1 MHSLTTS
8 FISLSLLSGAVQ
20 AQSVARVWTHFY
32 PNCPGD
38 AFSKLDT
45 YENYEETAPS
55 KDITVGSCESIP
67 VPSYEHSI
75 VSAISIDGELLSH
88 NHDLPFLEGGSGCNI
103 TVHEVP
109 ECIDPPLI
117 TKEIRDGVA
126 VTHCE
131 QRQFAAYSQVWVNLV
146 CDTDINGIANGEVDP
161 KARTQDKQANT
172 EHTNEPEQPIRAEKQ
187 TSVEDIN
194 NIQTPGSNSDS
205 WHLSQITHN
214 QREPEQEGR
223 VNNAGHAES
232 QQIVHKMMELLK
244 NKASV
249 LIDGKHNGTHH
260 NGTHHLN
267 VTMHHNGT
275 VAGNRTV
282 ISRRHPSVLRSRMAR
297 FV

>member
-20 AQSVARVWTHFY
+20 AQTVARVWTHFY

-45 YENYEETAPS
+45 YENYEETAPA

-126 VTHCE
+126 VTQCE
-131 QRQFAAYSQVWVNLV
+131 ERGFAAYSQVWVNLV
-146 CDTDINGIANGEVDP
+146 CDKDINGIADGTVDA
-161 KARTQDKQANT
+161 KAKT
-172 EHTNEPEQPIRAEKQ
+172 EEKKADTEQMDGPDQPVRAEKQ

-214 QREPEQEGR
+214 QREPEQESR
-223 VNNAGHAES
+223 VNDAGHAES
-232 QQIVHKMMELLK
+232 QKIVHKMMELLK

-249 LIDGKHNGTHH
+249 FVDGKHNGTQGV
-260 NGTHHLN
+260 NA
-267 VTMHHNGT
+267 TMHQNGT

-282 ISRRHPSVLRSRMAR
+282 LSHRRLSVLRNRMAR